1 MDKKL
6 ENQNPYDLWNDQ
18 KKVLAEGNRR
28 FLFKEGE
35 IWWCS
40 LGVNVGT
47 ESFGK
52 GETFRRPILIIK
64 KLSSESCI
72 AVPLTSKEKKGTW
85 FQEITLP
92 EGKRWVMLYQIR
104 MVHIKRFQRRMSIL
118 DNRDFISVKEK
129 LKALLELSSDHHP
142 AFQQGSVG
150 NPKNI
155 ESLAKKDDVSQEN
168 IH

>member
-72 AVPLTSKEKKGTW
+72 AVPLTSKEKKGTR

-92 EGKRWVMLYQIR
+92 EGKRWVML
-104 MVHIKRFQRRMSIL
+104 
-118 DNRDFISVKEK
+118 
-129 LKALLELSSDHHP
+129 
-142 AFQQGSVG
+142 
-150 NPKNI
+150 
-155 ESLAKKDDVSQEN
+155 
-168 IH
+168 